1 MRILET
7 GVDSPE
13 VIRQALSSGSAAVAT
28 DITLVVE
35 GIIRDVKARGDI
47 ALLDLGR
54 KFDSPHLESI
64 LIEENAIQNSIS
76 NLPADFLSALEH
88 AARNIRRFHEDEK
101 QQSWTSWYPGR
112 TLGQIVR
119 PIDSVGIYIPGG
131 RAAYPSSVLMTAIP
145 AQVAGVPEISVCTP
159 SAPHG
164 KIPDT
169 VLAACRLCGVNRV
182 YAVGG
187 AQAIAAFALG
197 TESVK
202 KVDKVVG
209 PGNQYV
215 NVAKRLLFG
224 HIGID
229 SLAGPSEVLILSDGS
244 ADPEW
249 VAADLIAQAEH
260 GGESKSILIT
270 DSRLHADAV
279 LKAVNRLAD
288 TLSRSEILKQ
298 SLGSVGV
305 VLIVQNREEA
315 LKWTNLCAPE
325 HLQVLVENPE
335 TWLGGIRNA
344 GAIFV
349 GPYSPVPLGD
359 YAAGPSHTLP
369 TGTAARFSSALGVS
383 EFQKRTSLIWYGPE
397 GYPEDARAAA
407 RLAAMEGLDGHKLSL
422 QLRLKDGCS

>member
-1 MRILET
+1 MKILET

-13 VIRQALSSGSAAVAT
+13 GIRQALSSGSAADAT
-28 DITLVVE
+28 EITLVVE
-35 GIIRDVKARGDI
+35 GIIRDVQSRGDDS
-47 ALLDLGR
+47 LLDLGR
-54 KFDSPHLESI
+54 RFDSPNLQSI
-64 LIEENAIQNSIS
+64 NVSQDAIDSACDKV
-76 NLPADFLSALEH
+76 PDDFLTALKH
-88 AARNIRRFHEDEK
+88 ASFNVRRFHEDEK
-101 QQSWTSWYPGR
+101 QQSWTSWNPGK

-145 AQVAGVPEISVCTP
+145 ASVAGVPEVSVCTP
-159 SAPHG
+159 AAPDG

-169 VLAACRLCGVNRV
+169 VLAACKLCGINRV

-244 ADPEW
+244 VDPEW

-260 GGESKSILIT
+260 GGESKSILVT

-279 LKAVNRLAD
+279 LKAVSRLTE
-288 TLSRSEILKQ
+288 TLPRRDILRQ
-298 SLGSVGV
+298 SLGALGV
-305 VLIVQNREEA
+305 VLIVQGREEA
-315 LKWTNLCAPE
+315 LEWTNLCAPE
-325 HLQVLVENPE
+325 HLQMLVENPE
-335 TWLGGIRNA
+335 DWLGGIRNA

-349 GPYSPVPLGD
+349 GPYTPVPLGD
-359 YAAGPSHTLP
+359 YSAGPSHTLP

-397 GYPEDARAAA
+397 AYPADARVAASLA
-407 RLAAMEGLDGHKLSL
+407 RAEGLDGHRLSL
-422 QLRLKDGCS
+422 QLRLKDK